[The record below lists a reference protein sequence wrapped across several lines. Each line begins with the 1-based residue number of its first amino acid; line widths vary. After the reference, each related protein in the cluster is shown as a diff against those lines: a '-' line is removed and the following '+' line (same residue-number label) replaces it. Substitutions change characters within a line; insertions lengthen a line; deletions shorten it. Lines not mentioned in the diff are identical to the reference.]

1 MARSFT
7 KEIQYVRLTEKRIRE
22 IEDLVASWPYET
34 RAFMRA
40 RLNQYK
46 PSSDLINAVLDRILS
61 IFMAAPKKKFN
72 ALKDPSILTDWQ
84 KRFEISGQTNPQE
97 AWNKLLEKELSAKD
111 YIFLLSLLDRELA
124 DVHIPWELQEL
135 FEKIYRAHIRKEY
148 ISDPSV
154 PKAPLL
160 LIVGPSGSG
169 KTATITH
176 AIDKVIFANETF
188 PQIDLKQKKE
198 ELLAEEPFWKTI
210 DQIDPTLSME
220 IVRRR
225 KIKFYKRLSRV
236 PLLNTMLKK
245 KIGKG
250 LSELEEQ
257 GILVD
262 ASMVTPNDFQTE
274 NFHPPHRR
282 SAQRIRQGQ
291 CQRIR
296 GGRTAATNADRHFK
310 HHH

>member
-1 MARSFT
+1 
-7 KEIQYVRLTEKRIRE
+7 
-22 IEDLVASWPYET
+22 
-34 RAFMRA
+34 
-40 RLNQYK
+40 
-46 PSSDLINAVLDRILS
+46 
-61 IFMAAPKKKFN
+61 
-72 ALKDPSILTDWQ
+72 
-84 KRFEISGQTNPQE
+84 
-97 AWNKLLEKELSAKD
+97 
-111 YIFLLSLLDRELA
+111 
-124 DVHIPWELQEL
+124 
-135 FEKIYRAHIRKEY
+135 
-148 ISDPSV
+148 V

-188 PQIDLKQKKE
+188 AQIDLKQKKE

-236 PLLNTMLKK
+236 PLLNTILKK
-245 KIGKG
+245 KIGTG

-262 ASMVTPNDFQTE
+262 AVMVTPNDFQTALAGE
-274 NFHPPHRR
+274 PGNYLKKTPRRPEKNFHPAYRR
-282 SAQRIRQGQ
+282 SAQRFRQGPY
-291 CQRIR
+291 QRIR
-296 GGRTAATNADRHFK
+296 GGRTPAANPDRHFK
-310 HHH
+310 HRTG